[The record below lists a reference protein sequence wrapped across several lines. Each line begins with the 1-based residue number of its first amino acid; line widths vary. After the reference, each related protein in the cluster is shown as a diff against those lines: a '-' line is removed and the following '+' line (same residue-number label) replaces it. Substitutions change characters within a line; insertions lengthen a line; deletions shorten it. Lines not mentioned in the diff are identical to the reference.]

1 MATQNNAPLPD
12 GLEVGGYR
20 IVRKISSG
28 GFSIVYLATDESGV
42 QYAIKEY
49 LPSSLVQRA
58 SGELE
63 PRVAEASE
71 PTFLNGLRC
80 FFEEGRALARIFHP
94 NVVRVLNFFRAN
106 GTVYMVMAYE
116 RGRSLQELVLRHRG
130 RHHGRTL
137 AERHVLRVF
146 NLAMNGLREVHANR
160 LLHLDLKPANI
171 YLRLDGTP
179 LLLDFGAAR
188 RALDVQPHKL
198 FPMYTPGFAAPEL
211 YRRSQQLG
219 PWTDVYGIGASLFGC
234 MAGQPPQ
241 PADQRELEDKVPA
254 ALDAMD
260 GAYSRA
266 LLDLVAWCLKL
277 DALERPQS
285 VFALQRALREIET
298 PPEDDERPT
307 STVGRWLDTL
317 TGRAPVRRRSGEGV
331 TSPG

>member
-28 GFSIVYLATDESGV
+28 GFSIVYLATDDSGV

-285 VFALQRALREIET
+285 VFALQRALREIEM

-317 TGRAPVRRRSGEGV
+317 TGRTPSRRRSGEGV